1 MSRRVWVMIIAVVLL
16 CIAGACLPVL
26 MHLEHYQEV
35 VDQGPAP
42 EARANPYLAAETFLR
57 QRGIAV
63 QVTQALNTLPDTGQ
77 QAQTLMLLDSRE
89 KMTPAE
95 VERLLSW
102 TRAGGRLLFVAEQL
116 WDENT
121 GRSGDLLL
129 DQLQIHQFLTRDL
142 REQDRRRE
150 RELLKPVIPLS
161 APDTQAAKTPWPELT
176 RLYVQ
181 NENDPAYMSF
191 DPAFH
196 LDDPQNHAQS
206 WANSADATHLL
217 QMVYGNGLITVLTD
231 ADLWKTRAIGKYDNA
246 WLLWYLSQDSVVT
259 LLLHAEHEGLPDLLW
274 KYFPQALLALGLCLG
289 AALWHAGMR
298 QGPLQPEPSRGRRQ
312 LSEHLRASADF
323 TLRRKGHHAL
333 LRSLQQ
339 DILRRA
345 RQRHPG
351 FEWLPVTEQ
360 WQTLARMTRQ
370 PTSSIG
376 HALRPRLE
384 EHMSS
389 TEFTRQVAYLQTLR
403 NAL

>member
-1 MSRRVWVMIIAVVLL
+1 MLIAAAVLV
-16 CIAGACLPVL
+16 CIAIASAPLL
-26 MHLEHYQEV
+26 KRIEHYEEV
-35 VDQGPAP
+35 VDQGASPAV
-42 EARANPYLAAETFLR
+42 RANPYLAAETFLR
-57 QRGIAV
+57 QRGV
-63 QVTQALNTLPDTGQ
+63 SVTVTQALNTLPDTRQ
-77 QAQTLMLLDSRE
+77 QTQTLMLLDTRE
-89 KMTPAE
+89 NMTPAD
-95 VERLLSW
+95 VTRLLSW

-116 WDENT
+116 WDEKK

-150 RELLKPVIPLS
+150 REQIKPVIPLS
-161 APDTQAAKTPWPELT
+161 TPDIEAPKTPWPELT

-196 LDDPQNHAQS
+196 LDDPQDHAQS
-206 WANSADATHLL
+206 WANSADATHML

-246 WLLWYLSQDSVVT
+246 WLLWYLSQDSDVT
-259 LLLHAEHEGLPDLLW
+259 FLLRTDHDDLFGLLW
-274 KYFPQALLALGLCLG
+274 KYFPQAMLALALCLG
-289 AALWHAGMR
+289 AGLWHAGMR

-323 TLRRKGHHAL
+323 LLRRRGQHAL

-351 FEWLPVTEQ
+351 FETLPVTEQ
-360 WQTLARMTRQ
+360 WQLLARMTRQ
-370 PTSSIG
+370 PTRHIG
-376 HALRPRLE
+376 QALRPRLE
-384 EHMSS
+384 ERLSS